1 MPQLH
6 REMSYE
12 TASSSS
18 SHSIPR
24 PALPPF
30 LHLTTP
36 QEKDNPSNCPGGS
49 QLTIKS
55 FGRAFHHIVFP
66 RRLGTVGRLERV
78 AEVTVEDEDVVCRAR
93 PSNSMTRKAPG
104 YPVPR
109 PSTLSIISQS
119 TASYISAPRSPT
131 TSITSFP
138 LLDVSDI
145 PSRSP
150 TNKSPFSAIL
160 LAGEDEERED
170 DDPALALWLTEQLH
184 LARLAKLTRH
194 LGEEIPAEMVPSPTF
209 LTHGTFRSSVHSRRG
224 GYHHRRRSLDLSS
237 FMQRSSVTGSTEG
250 ISRRSNSLKGQSQT
264 HHTVSVTGT
273 TPNMPSTEYI
283 ADGVRSV
290 ETTVR

>member
-24 PALPPF
+24 PALPPS

-36 QEKDNPSNCPGGS
+36 QQKDSPSNRPGGS

-55 FGRAFHHIVFP
+55 VSRAFHHIVFP
-66 RRLGTVGRLERV
+66 RRFDTVGRLERV
-78 AEVTVEDEDVVCRAR
+78 VEATIEDENVVCNTR
-93 PSNSMTRKAPG
+93 PSNSMKRKTHG
-104 YPVPR
+104 YSVSR
-109 PSTLSIISQS
+109 PPTLSIVSRS
-119 TASYISAPRSPT
+119 TTSYISTPHSPT

-138 LLDVSDI
+138 LDISDI

-160 LAGEDEERED
+160 LAGEDEEREE
-170 DDPALALWLTEQLH
+170 DDPVWLTEQLH
-184 LARLAKLTRH
+184 RARLAKLTRH

-209 LTHGTFRSSVHSRRG
+209 LSHGTFRSSVHSRRG
-224 GYHHRRRSLDLSS
+224 GYHHHKRRSLDLSS
-237 FMQRSSVTGSTEG
+237 CMQKPSVTGSTEG
-250 ISRRSNSLKGQSQT
+250 IPRRSNSLKGQGET

-273 TPNMPSTEYI
+273 TSKMPGTEYI